1 MSPAA
6 GASFSDAL
14 ASAGRPALKP
24 GALTVLQ
31 VNVGKFCN
39 MTCAHCHVD
48 AGPHRTAEVMTKATM
63 EACLRVLDAAK
74 AEVVDVTGGAP
85 ELNPHFRWL
94 VDECRARGARVL
106 DRCNLTVLLT
116 PGREDLPEWFAAR
129 EVEVV
134 ASLPHYRRRN
144 TDLQRGDGT
153 FEKSLTALR
162 RLNAAGYGTG
172 DPRRRLS
179 LVCNPVGA
187 FLAPPQAEAEAEW
200 KRGLKENHG
209 LAFDRLIA
217 INNMPISRYL
227 DWLEASGNLESYMA
241 LLTNAFN
248 PATLDGLMCRN
259 TLSVSW
265 DGRLY
270 DCDFNQMLE
279 LESRPPRRSAR
290 VEDFDA
296 AAFAAR
302 DIVVGRHCF
311 GCTAGAGSSCGGALA

>member
-6 GASFSDAL
+6 GF
-14 ASAGRPALKP
+14 PALKS
-24 GALTVLQ
+24 GTLRVLQ
-31 VNVGKFCN
+31 LNVGKFCN

-63 EACLRVLDAAK
+63 EACLRALDACRAPW
-74 AEVVDVTGGAP
+74 VDITGGAP
-85 ELNPHFRWL
+85 ELNPNFRWL
-94 VDECRARGARVL
+94 VDECRARGARVM

-116 PGREDLPEWFAAR
+116 AGREDLPEWFAAR

-144 TDLQRGDGT
+144 TDLQRGEGT
-153 FEKSLTALR
+153 FEKSLEALK
-162 RLNAAGYGTG
+162 RLNAAGYGKG
-172 DPRRRLS
+172 DPRRTLT
-179 LVCNPVGA
+179 LVTNPVGA

-200 KRGLKENHG
+200 KRGLLENHG
-209 LAFDRLIA
+209 LTFDRLIA

-227 DWLEASGNLESYMA
+227 DWLKASGNLDSYME
-241 LLTNAFN
+241 LLVNSFN
-248 PATLDGLMCRN
+248 PATLDGLMCRD

-265 DGRLY
+265 DGRLF

-279 LESRPPRRSAR
+279 LESVPKAGRPRI
-290 VEDFDA
+290 EDYA
-296 AAFAAR
+296 PAAFAAR

-311 GCTAGAGSSCGGALA
+311 GCTAGAGSSCGGALT